1 MGAYIKLRYVSSFL
15 ASNGIFYFSS
25 PANIQTFLIAVVRE
39 SPPKV
44 IRLLGSAKVEKA
56 RLPVVSKGTGLEAS
70 GKCQWKDLVVRC
82 LIHDLYSGIS
92 AEEGG

>member
-44 IRLLGSAKVEKA
+44 IRLLGSVKVEKA
-56 RLPVVSKGTGLEAS
+56 RLPVVSEGTGLEAS
-70 GKCQWKDLVVRC
+70 GKWKDLVVRC
-82 LIHDLYSGIS
+82 LIHDLYSGIP